1 MNDKNHQNKMNKILS
16 SIIEEEE
23 KSKAAG
29 SMNNSIN
36 SEDENLKN
44 GNYTYF
50 FIQSIKYFIDFLQSI
65 FNDKKKTYYFQF
77 FKYLK
82 KIKNDSYL
90 KGLISQK
97 KIQAL
102 NKMKEDKEDKENKEN
117 IINTSGD
124 VILYNVNDELDID
137 INCFNEIKNENQ
149 NPKNKFKNINNNSEA
164 KHSIDNNN
172 FYLFIDEST
181 YKINDSNKKSN
192 INLSM
197 DNFYLNKKIE
207 SNKYD
212 KNIFKKIIN
221 NIEIN
226 NKIQNDEKSQN
237 GQNDINNDNK
247 NINLNEANN
256 QLSDIIYNFRI
267 CLMKYTMKK

>member
-29 SMNNSIN
+29 SMNNSIS
-36 SEDENLKN
+36 SENENLKN

-65 FNDKKKTYYFQF
+65 FNDKKKTHYFQF

-102 NKMKEDKEDKENKEN
+102 NKIKEDKEDKENKEN

-197 DNFYLNKKIE
+197 DNFYLNKKSE